1 MFIEY
6 ATIFFKMLTF
16 PLMISRIRV
25 TLKNKFETKGV
36 MFNIFGQ
43 K

>member
-1 MFIEY
+1 MLIEY
-6 ATIFFKMLTF
+6 GTIFFKMLTF
-16 PLMISRIRV
+16 PLVISRIRI
-25 TLKNKFETKGV
+25 TLKNKFETKGA